1 MNENDG
7 KEFAELGVK
16 EWLIKQLFT
25 LGKNVLLEVIN
36 IIVFRRLLILV
47 IIIFIAKV

>member
-16 EWLIKQLFT
+16 QWLIKRLFS
-25 LGKNVLLEVIN
+25 LGTYLVHVQIVL
-36 IIVFRRLLILV
+36 FQT
-47 IIIFIAKV
+47 

>member
-16 EWLIKQLFT
+16 QWLIKRLFS
-25 LGKNVLLEVIN
+25 LGTYFSTNSTISNLGSVTTVAVKTI
-36 IIVFRRLLILV
+36 
-47 IIIFIAKV
+47 

>member
-16 EWLIKQLFT
+16 QWLIKQLFA
-25 LGKNVLLEVIN
+25 LGSCPYLLS
-36 IIVFRRLLILV
+36 IIGLG
-47 IIIFIAKV
+47 